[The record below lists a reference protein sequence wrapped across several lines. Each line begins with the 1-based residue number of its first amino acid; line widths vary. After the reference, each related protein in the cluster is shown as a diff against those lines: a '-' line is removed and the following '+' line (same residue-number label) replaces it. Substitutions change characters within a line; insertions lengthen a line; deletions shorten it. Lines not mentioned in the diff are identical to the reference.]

1 MEMFGSNGALKTFAS
16 GDRGLP
22 AQIAAEIGRRITLG
36 ELKPG
41 NVLPKES
48 EMLQNLRVS
57 RTTLR
62 EALKILE
69 TKGFISAKPRAG
81 TRVRPPEFWN
91 TLDPIV
97 LSWQGDADDQE
108 GLVQELFEI
117 RLAIEPLAA
126 SLAALRGSDREHL
139 QIRAAF
145 DAMAVEHASEHQA
158 METDINFHLQIIRAA
173 HNRFLLP
180 VSSVI
185 RAALTIS
192 IPKTFKAFGGMQH
205 SLAMHEAIAVA
216 IGKRDATAAAKAAET
231 LLSATYERNFS
242 SIGR

>member
-1 MEMFGSNGALKTFAS
+1 MNAFAI

-41 NVLPKES
+41 DILPKES
-48 EMLQNLRVS
+48 DMLSNLRVS

-69 TKGFISAKPRAG
+69 TKGFIVAKPRAG

-91 TLDPIV
+91 TLDPTV

-108 GLVQELFEI
+108 ALAQELFEI

-126 SLAALRGSDREHL
+126 SLAALRGSDIEHR
-139 QIRAAF
+139 QIRAAY
-145 DAMAVEHASEHQA
+145 DAMVVAHASQYAAIEA
-158 METDINFHLQIIRAA
+158 DIDFHLKIIHAA
-173 HNRFLLP
+173 RNRFLLP

-192 IPKTFKAFGGMQH
+192 IPKTFKAFGGIEH
-205 SLAMHEAIAVA
+205 SLAMHEAIAIA
-216 IGKRDATAAAKAAET
+216 IGKRDGPAAANAAET
-231 LLSATYERNFS
+231 LLLETYKQNLS
-242 SIGR
+242 SVGQSGAGN